1 MISDKS
7 KALMTRV
14 LKLAEVNLTKNK
26 IPIAALVA
34 SKDGNRIICEA
45 VNNDSPLEHAEFIAL
60 SDAMRLLNK
69 KRLNDY
75 VLFTNL
81 EPCPMCAGA
90 LIQAR
95 MGRIIYATEDPKR
108 GALGGTINLA
118 KHKSAHHN
126 LLIEKGVME
135 EESRKLIV
143 DWFKEKR
150 VLSKG
155 SLLSKLR

>member
-14 LKLAEVNLTKNK
+14 LELAEVNLTKNK

-81 EPCPMCAGA
+81 EPCPMCAYAISKCNIDTLYFGA
-90 LIQAR
+90 
-95 MGRIIYATEDPKR
+95 ED
-108 GALGGTINLA
+108 
-118 KHKSAHHN
+118 
-126 LLIEKGVME
+126 EKGGGVINGPRISFSENTFKPNIISGLYE
-135 EESRKLIV
+135 EESTKLLKSF
-143 DWFKEKR
+143 FKAKR
-150 VLSKG
+150 
-155 SLLSKLR
+155 

>member
-81 EPCPMCAGA
+81 EPCPMCAYAISKCNIDTLYFGA
-90 LIQAR
+90 
-95 MGRIIYATEDPKR
+95 ED
-108 GALGGTINLA
+108 
-118 KHKSAHHN
+118 
-126 LLIEKGVME
+126 EKGGGVINGPRISFGENIFKPNIISGLYE
-135 EESRKLIV
+135 EESTKLLKSF
-143 DWFKEKR
+143 FKAKR
-150 VLSKG
+150 
-155 SLLSKLR
+155 

>member
-45 VNNDSPLEHAEFIAL
+45 VNNDSPLEHAELIAL
-60 SDAMRLLNK
+60 SEAMRLLNK
-69 KRLNDY
+69 KRLNEY

-81 EPCPMCAGA
+81 EPCPMCAYAISKCNIDTLYFGA
-90 LIQAR
+90 EDVKGGGVIN
-95 MGRIIYATEDPKR
+95 GPRISFSENMFKPNIISGLFEQESTKLLKSFFKAKR
-108 GALGGTINLA
+108 
-118 KHKSAHHN
+118 
-126 LLIEKGVME
+126 
-135 EESRKLIV
+135 
-143 DWFKEKR
+143 
-150 VLSKG
+150 
-155 SLLSKLR
+155 